1 MPLVSTLRKVDAL
14 LRKELLVEYR
24 TKAGLMSFIQFSF
37 ISLFLV
43 SMSMNAVSS
52 SMGLETL
59 SALFWIIIFFTTLAT
74 LDKAFVQERE
84 RGTLL
89 ALQLYTPAQVVF
101 LGKFLY
107 NFCMVFVMSLL
118 LGIGFII
125 LIDVDVTNIGYVV
138 LLLILGYLGIAAAGT
153 LLGALVEFMGNQ
165 HYLFAIISF
174 PIFLPIFLLLIQ
186 AMTEVLGSTIPTM
199 TSYLMILAYDLLVL
213 AVSSILFDFLWYE

>member
-59 SALFWIIIFFTTLAT
+59 SALFWIIIFFITLAT

-107 NFCMVFVMSLL
+107 NFCMVLLMSLL

-125 LIDVDVTNIGYVV
+125 LMDVDVTNIGYIV
-138 LLLILGYLGIAAAGT
+138 LLLILGDLGIAAAGT
-153 LLGALVEFMGNQ
+153 LLGALVAFMGNQ
-165 HYLFAIISF
+165 HYLFAISSF

>member
-1 MPLVSTLRKVDAL
+1 MPLVSTLRKVGAL
-14 LRKELLVEYR
+14 LSKELLVEYR

-89 ALQLYTPAQVVF
+89 ALQLYTLTVLFSIGQQVVF
-101 LGKFLY
+101 SLGRRS
-107 NFCMVFVMSLL
+107 SLL
-118 LGIGFII
+118 HTGFH
-125 LIDVDVTNIGYVV
+125 VSG
-138 LLLILGYLGIAAAGT
+138 AT
-153 LLGALVEFMGNQ
+153 LVPSVRL
-165 HYLFAIISF
+165 IIS
-174 PIFLPIFLLLIQ
+174 PTGPLP
-186 AMTEVLGSTIPTM
+186 S
-199 TSYLMILAYDLLVL
+199 
-213 AVSSILFDFLWYE
+213 AVQLSSCIRL

>member
-1 MPLVSTLRKVDAL
+1 MPLVSTLRKVGAL
-14 LRKELLVEYR
+14 LSKELLVEYR

-107 NFCMVFVMSLL
+107 NFCMVLVMSLL

-125 LIDVDVTNIGYVV
+125 LMDVDVTNIG
-138 LLLILGYLGIAAAGT
+138 
-153 LLGALVEFMGNQ
+153 
-165 HYLFAIISF
+165 
-174 PIFLPIFLLLIQ
+174 
-186 AMTEVLGSTIPTM
+186 
-199 TSYLMILAYDLLVL
+199 
-213 AVSSILFDFLWYE
+213 

>member
-1 MPLVSTLRKVDAL
+1 MPLVSTLRKVGAL
-14 LRKELLVEYR
+14 LSKELLVEYR

-107 NFCMVFVMSLL
+107 NFCMVLVMSLL

-125 LIDVDVTNIGYVV
+125 LMDVDVTNIGYIV
-138 LLLILGYLGIAAAGT
+138 LLLVLGDLGIAAAGT
-153 LLGALVEFMGNQ
+153 LLGALVAFMGNQ

-199 TSYLMILAYDLLVL
+199 TSYLMILAYNLLVL